1 MVDLEFRV
9 YHAATDMIYSA
20 GQKLAFVPPAA
31 VGTFTEPFLLDIGAQ
46 PDEDIDLIPLAEQVS
61 LETFSF
67 DDVDL
72 DTLLIT
78 SDNDP
83 VVWSIEVLDEG
94 VAFTLDGALLS
105 ARGADGFT
113 GTARVRITATEQ
125 DPGMHTTS
133 QIVTYRVVP
142 LRGAP
147 RWTGIGPQRAD
158 QGETFSSIDLTD
170 FVQPDPTTD
179 CYSIDYLPI
188 LNRLERDTFVTWT
201 MPDGGSFLST
211 MTITGTTRYTPNFTF
226 SHPLDRIA
234 AFIDGELRGVG
245 EPVTIDGQRL
255 FFITIGNN
263 SGNLDPIRL
272 VFYSGRFREVYEY
285 PLNLLFRSQAQLGSP
300 RMPEMLDFSPFM
312 VEISADTILTTTVRN
327 PDWSGL
333 EAYSFFAR
341 DCEFPEEIK
350 SIKQIPF
357 CYALADPTASRPVT
371 LVEGPVP
378 ACQLRALDLSLLV
391 EAIDET
397 PGMLY
402 AWFSSGDGDFLDADG
417 GITNDYRNAVGY
429 LPGILDTEKRSVDIT
444 LSLTSGYEMSC
455 DRLGDTA
462 PLEIL
467 IVDAGAF
474 FWGGQ

>member
-1 MVDLEFRV
+1 
-9 YHAATDMIYSA
+9 
-20 GQKLAFVPPAA
+20 
-31 VGTFTEPFLLDIGAQ
+31 
-46 PDEDIDLIPLAEQVS
+46 
-61 LETFSF
+61 
-67 DDVDL
+67 
-72 DTLLIT
+72 
-78 SDNDP
+78 
-83 VVWSIEVLDEG
+83 
-94 VAFTLDGALLS
+94 
-105 ARGADGFT
+105 
-113 GTARVRITATEQ
+113 
-125 DPGMHTTS
+125 
-133 QIVTYRVVP
+133 
-142 LRGAP
+142 
-147 RWTGIGPQRAD
+147 
-158 QGETFSSIDLTD
+158 
-170 FVQPDPTTD
+170 
-179 CYSIDYLPI
+179 
-188 LNRLERDTFVTWT
+188 
-201 MPDGGSFLST
+201 
-211 MTITGTTRYTPNFTF
+211 
-226 SHPLDRIA
+226 
-234 AFIDGELRGVG
+234 
-245 EPVTIDGQRL
+245 
-255 FFITIGNN
+255 
-263 SGNLDPIRL
+263 
-272 VFYSGRFREVYEY
+272 
-285 PLNLLFRSQAQLGSP
+285 
-300 RMPEMLDFSPFM
+300 MPEMLDFSPFM